1 VDSSPHGPGIDPG
14 TRPARLRM
22 EPQERRSL
30 GGLAAIYAAR
40 MLGLFLLLPVLA
52 LYAGGLP
59 GSTPLLVGLALG
71 AYGLTQACLQIP
83 FGALSDRVGR
93 RPVILAG
100 LVLYAAGS
108 VLGALATGIWGVVVG
123 RMVQGAGAVSGPVT
137 ALLADQTRTEVRTRA
152 MALIGIS
159 IGASFVVSLLA
170 APVLEP
176 LIGVPGIFWIL
187 TALAGLCVLLLY
199 AVVPPPPPLPS
210 HPAARPPLRE
220 ALTAELVPYYVG
232 IFALNF
238 VLTATFFGV
247 PHVLRDVLRI
257 DVHDHWQTYLTVFTA
272 SILPTIPLVLVTERT
287 AKPGEVM
294 RFGIA
299 LLTVSLGCLALVY
312 SSRWGLDA
320 ALIAFFAAFNYLEAR
335 LPARLSQVA
344 LPGVRGA
351 ALGIFATA
359 QFLGAFAG
367 GLAAGALY
375 GSPMGLVGVFGG
387 ASLAALAWLL
397 LARSERG

>member
-59 GSTPLLVGLALG
+59 GSTPLLVGLAMG

-299 LLTVSLGCLALVY
+299 LLTVSLGCLAFVY

>member
-1 VDSSPHGPGIDPG
+1 VHSSSTAPRPDPGIP
-14 TRPARLRM
+14 TARLRM
-22 EPQERRSL
+22 EPVERRAL
-30 GGLAAIYAAR
+30 GALAAIYAAR

-52 LYAGGLP
+52 LYAGGLA
-59 GSTPLLVGLALG
+59 GATPLLVGLAMG

-108 VLGALATGIWGVVVG
+108 VLGALATGIWGVVAG

-137 ALLADQTRTEVRTRA
+137 ALLADLTRTEIRTRA

-159 IGASFVVSLLA
+159 IGASFVVSLVA

-176 LIGVPGIFWIL
+176 LIGVPGIFWIMA
-187 TALAGLCVLLLY
+187 ALAGLCILLLY
-199 AVVPPPPPLPS
+199 AVVPPPPPLAANG
-210 HPAARPPLRE
+210 AARPRLRA
-220 ALTAELVPYYVG
+220 ALTATLMPYYLG

-247 PHVLRDVLRI
+247 PHALRDVLRI
-257 DVHDHWQTYLTVFTA
+257 DVHEHWKTYLAVFAA
-272 SILPTIPLVLVTERT
+272 SIPPTIPLVLLTERST
-287 AKPGEVM
+287 KPGEVM

-299 LLTVSLGCLALVY
+299 LLMISLGWLAFVY
-312 SSRWGLDA
+312 SSHWGLGA
-320 ALIAFFAAFNYLEAR
+320 ALVAFFAAFNYLEAR
-335 LPARLSQVA
+335 LPARLSQA
-344 LPGVRGA
+344 AAPGVRGA

-359 QFLGAFAG
+359 QFLGSFVGGVAAG
-367 GLAAGALY
+367 GLY
-375 GSPMGLVGVFGG
+375 GSRMGLVGVFGG
-387 ASLAALAWLL
+387 ASLVALVWLL
-397 LARSERG
+397 LARPGRD

>member
-1 VDSSPHGPGIDPG
+1 MDSSPHGPGIDPG

-299 LLTVSLGCLALVY
+299 LLTVSLGCLAFVY

>member
-1 VDSSPHGPGIDPG
+1 MDSSPHGPGIDPG

-59 GSTPLLVGLALG
+59 GSTPLLVGLAMG

>member
-1 VDSSPHGPGIDPG
+1 MDSSPHGPGIDPG

>member
-1 VDSSPHGPGIDPG
+1 VDSSPTGSG
-14 TRPARLRM
+14 TAAGALPARLRM
-22 EPQERRSL
+22 EPAERRSL

-59 GSTPLLVGLALG
+59 GATPLLVGLAMG

-93 RPVILAG
+93 RPMILVG
-100 LVLYAAGS
+100 LVLYALGS
-108 VLGALATGIWGVVVG
+108 VLGALASGIWGVVVG

-137 ALLADQTRTEVRTRA
+137 ALLADQTRVQVRTRA

-176 LIGVPGIFWIL
+176 LIGVPGIFW
-187 TALAGLCVLLLY
+187 AMAGLAGLCIVLLY
-199 AVVPPPPPLPS
+199 AVVPPPPRLPM
-210 HPAARPPLRE
+210 HPAGRPPLTE
-220 ALTAELVPYYVG
+220 ALTATLVPYYIG

-247 PHVLRDVLRI
+247 PHVLRDVLHV
-257 DVHDHWQTYLTVFTA
+257 DVHDHWKTYLTVFSA
-272 SILPTIPLVLVTERT
+272 SILPTIPLVLVTERS
-287 AKPGEVM
+287 ARPDEVV

-299 LLTVSLGCLALVY
+299 LLMISLGWLAFVY
-312 SSRWGLDA
+312 SGRWSLDA

-335 LPARLSQVA
+335 LPAGLSQA
-344 LPGVRGA
+344 AAPGIRGA

-367 GLAAGALY
+367 GVAAGALY
-375 GSPMGLVGVFGG
+375 GSRMGLVGVFGG
-387 ASLAALAWLL
+387 ASLVALAWLL
-397 LARSERG
+397 LARPARR

>member
-1 VDSSPHGPGIDPG
+1 MDSPPTGPGIDSGAP
-14 TRPARLRM
+14 PARLRM
-22 EPQERRSL
+22 EPLERRSL

-59 GSTPLLVGLALG
+59 GSTPLLVGLAMG

-137 ALLADQTRTEVRTRA
+137 ALLADQTRAQVRTRA

-176 LIGVPGIFWIL
+176 LIGVPGMFWIL
-187 TALAGLCVLLLY
+187 TGLAGLCILLLY
-199 AVVPPPPPLPS
+199 AVVPTPPPLPS
-210 HPAARPPLRE
+210 HPVARPRPRD
-220 ALTAELVPYYVG
+220 ALTAELFPYYVG

-247 PHVLRDVLRI
+247 PHVLRDILGI

-294 RFGIA
+294 RFGIG
-299 LLTVSLGCLALVY
+299 LLVISLGCLAFVY

-351 ALGIFATA
+351 ALGVFATA

-367 GLAAGALY
+367 GVAAGALY
-375 GSPMGLVGVFGG
+375 GSRMGLVGVFGG
-387 ASLAALAWLL
+387 ASLVALAWLL
-397 LARSERG
+397 LTRPERG